1 MCRFA
6 CRVNRCGCWNDGGA
20 RMKFGIHA
28 GLWMARWTDEV
39 APILRVVADLGF
51 DGVEVSLLGMSDDR
65 AAAMAQ
71 LIRDHGLAVTCSD
84 GLSRQADITSDDAG
98 VRQAGLRHLKWAVA
112 TAAKL
117 GSSGLAG
124 VVYAPWGVFE
134 PARKADRTARSA
146 EMLAQLDG
154 DLRDHGV
161 TLGIE
166 AINRFET
173 DLVNTA
179 AEAVALARATGS
191 AHIGA
196 LLDTFHLNIE
206 EKDIRTAIAG
216 AGDKLIH
223 FHVSDNDRGVPG
235 SGHVPWDQVVRGLA
249 DAHYDGWIV
258 AEMFV
263 RPGNPASDDL
273 NIWRDIEPD
282 ATDAAR
288 RALAFM
294 QATFA

>member
-1 MCRFA
+1 
-6 CRVNRCGCWNDGGA
+6 
-20 RMKFGIHA
+20 MKFGVHA

-39 APILRVVADLGF
+39 APILKVVADLGF
-51 DGVEVSLLGMSDDR
+51 DGVEISLLGMTDDR
-65 AAAMAQ
+65 AAAMAR
-71 LIRDHGLAVTCSD
+71 LIRDHGLQVTCSD
-84 GLSRQADITSDDAG
+84 GLSRQADITSADRQ
-98 VRQAGLRHLKWAVA
+98 VRAAGLAHLKWAVRTVA
-112 TAAKL
+112 TL
-117 GSSGLAG
+117 GARGLAG
-124 VVYAPWGVFE
+124 VVYAPWGVFD
-134 PARKADRTARSA
+134 PARKAERAALSA
-146 EMLAQLDG
+146 EMLAQMDG
-154 DLRDHGV
+154 DLADHGV

-206 EKDIRTAIAG
+206 EKDMRGAIAG
-216 AGDKLIH
+216 AGEKLVH

-235 SGHVPWDQVVRGLA
+235 SGHVPWAQVAQGLA
-249 DAHYDGWIV
+249 DAQYRGWIV

-263 RPGNPASDDL
+263 RPGNPASADL

-282 ATDAAR
+282 ASRAAEQ
-288 RALAFM
+288 ALAFM
-294 QATFA
+294 KATFA